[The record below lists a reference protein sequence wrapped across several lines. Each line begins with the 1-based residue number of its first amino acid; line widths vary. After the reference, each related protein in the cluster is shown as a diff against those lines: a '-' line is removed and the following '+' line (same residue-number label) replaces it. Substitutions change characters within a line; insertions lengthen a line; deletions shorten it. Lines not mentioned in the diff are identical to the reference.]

1 MKETQRL
8 IDEMHGGNA
17 EIILSNISA
26 KTPILVLNAIMAGI
40 KHGLK
45 ESSFIEGIR
54 KAEENEAVLLGVPV
68 CKVATAALH
77 LLNAKP
83 YTGTDRQI
91 LELIES
97 KFEWICSTG

>member
-1 MKETQRL
+1 M
-8 IDEMHGGNA
+8 

-40 KHGLK
+40 KTGMK
-45 ESSFIEGIR
+45 EPAFIEGIR
-54 KAEENEAVLLGVPV
+54 KAEGNDAVLLCVPV

-97 KFEWICSTG
+97 KFEWVRSTG

>member
-1 MKETQRL
+1 MKETQKM
-8 IDEMHGGNA
+8 IDRMHAGNTE
-17 EIILSNISA
+17 EILRNISA
-26 KTPILVLNAIMAGI
+26 QTPILVLNAIMAGI

-77 LLNAKP
+77 PLNVKL
-83 YTGTDRQI
+83 YTGTDQLI

-97 KFEWICSTG
+97 KFEWA